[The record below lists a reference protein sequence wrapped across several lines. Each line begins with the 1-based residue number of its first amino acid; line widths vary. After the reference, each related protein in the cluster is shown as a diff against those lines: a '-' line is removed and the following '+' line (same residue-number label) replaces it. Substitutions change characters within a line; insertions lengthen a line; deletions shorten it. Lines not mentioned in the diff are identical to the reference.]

1 MDHLS
6 RSLRNLFVWS
16 EFDRA
21 ADLRKHNKHEQGDP
35 ITLDHP
41 EARLIPVWNDQCLVS
56 MKSEY
61 QLVKLQA
68 PAISRA
74 ISSEHIDFESVT
86 MLGMQDGR
94 PYFAADVLND
104 EAANLHLHYAF
115 QDVRKISTHVSPSD
129 AALIAYAKVM
139 IYWHKRHRF
148 CGSCGSPTQ
157 ITQSGHLRLCTNEA
171 CGQSHFPR
179 TDAAIIVR
187 VIRDNKILLA
197 RQANWPPNQCS
208 VIAGFV
214 EPGESVEHA
223 VKREVWEETNL
234 QVHDVHYESSQPW
247 PFPGSLM
254 LGYSARTDD
263 EKIILRDGELEQA
276 AWYSRQDICD
286 GICDGSLRVPTR
298 ISIAYRLVEDWYD
311 MDDETGLE
319 ALLATH

>member
-16 EFDRA
+16 ELDRA
-21 ADLRKHNKHEQGDP
+21 TDLRKHNKRAQGDP
-35 ITLDHP
+35 ITLSHP

-56 MKSEY
+56 VHTTHR
-61 QLVKLQA
+61 LVRLELAALPQ
-68 PAISRA
+68 
-74 ISSEHIDFESVT
+74 EQIDFESLT
-86 MLGMQDGR
+86 MLGMQDGQ
-94 PYFAADVLND
+94 PYFAADVFSD
-104 EAANLHLHYAF
+104 EAANLHSDYAF
-115 QDVRKISTHVSPSD
+115 EDVRKVSSRVSPSD
-129 AALIAYAKVM
+129 AALIAYAKAM

-148 CGSCGSPTQ
+148 CGSCGSSTK
-157 ITQSGHLRLCTNEA
+157 ITQSGHLRLCMNDV

-179 TDAAIIVR
+179 TDSAIIVR
-187 VIRDNKILLA
+187 VVRDDKLLLA
-197 RQANWPPNQCS
+197 RQANWPPNRCS

-223 VKREVWEETNL
+223 VMREVWEETNL

-263 EKIILRDGELEQA
+263 ENIILRDGELEQA
-276 AWYSRQDICD
+276 AWYSRQDIRD
-286 GICDGSLRVPTR
+286 SIRDGSLRVPTR

-319 ALLATH
+319 SLLATH